1 MLSNFCEEQNMA
13 DKILDFHE
21 KELQKWN
28 IPKWANVKCPFC
40 SKELPLRSIRSISL
54 KLNTRNLGDIAVEV
68 FCPYCSKMDVLY
80 FRQAANNVMDFV
92 TYMHGT
98 EPQQSGAILT
108 PIIEEKMYQMQ
119 YNNVVEKMVGDQNVN
134 NQKGN

>member
-13 DKILDFHE
+13 DKIFEFHE
-21 KELQKWN
+21 KELQKWGL
-28 IPKWANVKCPFC
+28 PKWANIKCPFC

-54 KLNTRNLGDIAVEV
+54 KLNTRNMGDVAVEV
-68 FCPYCSKMDVLY
+68 FCPYCSKMDTVY
-80 FRQAANNVMDFV
+80 FRKEVDCIQEFAHILSQNPECLK
-92 TYMHGT
+92 T
-98 EPQQSGAILT
+98 E

-119 YNNVVEKMVGDQNVN
+119 YNNLTDKMIGERNVN